1 MTSTNRCSP
10 TLDIVS
16 FVRVHKSAS
25 RAPPTHLTTPL
36 IRNARPLVDFSVLNT
51 LVRLF
56 CNGVSSKG
64 GGGALLACVSNERAP
79 CVSKDCL
86 QTDNVSLM
94 WNYSDRENRLRKFII
109 PCCIMH
115 EATRSKTCGYFPCW
129 LHLLIESAFCFPFV
143 NNLIW
148 RVLKAVAVLATPARE
163 LQQTP
168 TCFS

>member
-36 IRNARPLVDFSVLNT
+36 IRNARPLVDFSVLDT

-64 GGGALLACVSNERAP
+64 GGCIVGMCEQWKGSL
-79 CVSKDCL
+79 CL
-86 QTDNVSLM
+86 KRLPA
-94 WNYSDRENRLRKFII
+94 DR
-109 PCCIMH
+109 
-115 EATRSKTCGYFPCW
+115 
-129 LHLLIESAFCFPFV
+129 
-143 NNLIW
+143 
-148 RVLKAVAVLATPARE
+148 
-163 LQQTP
+163 
-168 TCFS
+168 